1 MEHYCKKWRKKRA
14 NPKLFTF
21 KKAPDNVSGAFL
33 KENSLRF
40 TQVKSQHE
48 TQIFKKGEKS
58 KTYLTRHLATF
69 KNE

>member
-1 MEHYCKKWRKKRA
+1 MAKKKGKPQA
-14 NPKLFTF
+14 IHLL
-21 KKAPDNVSGAFL
+21 KKAAENVSDAFL